1 MRERENERG
10 KQKEE
15 AQKQIK
21 SNKIMQTL
29 FKCIYIH
36 VHNYIY
42 ILYIYMIYNRE
53 YNIQAKQK
61 KNPKKTATI
70 FFLRFFVNTQKHES
84 HKKKQTK
91 QNKTK

>member
-1 MRERENERG
+1 MGVEEEWENERG

-29 FKCIYIH
+29 FKCIYKH

-42 ILYIYMIYNRE
+42 ILYIYIWYIIENIIY
-53 YNIQAKQK
+53 
-61 KNPKKTATI
+61 
-70 FFLRFFVNTQKHES
+70 
-84 HKKKQTK
+84 K
-91 QNKTK
+91 QNKKKPEKNGNNFFS